1 MATNRTAK
9 YNALPQKL
17 KDVDA
22 ALRELCE
29 VITGGA
35 FDPDKIWGESAED
48 SITDYMESL
57 TTDPGLKTKIN
68 ELLGGLPGSSAINSA
83 IEAMT
88 KGLQDVVK
96 EIENTANELGDE
108 VGTRYQAFVALNS
121 PHATSPGYNYQP
133 VDGKY
138 GLFPAIAGVINEAA
152 GSSFDTEAIMGPL
165 NDIVNVAQAGA
176 AIADFVA
183 YASGCIDL
191 LGEALTVTA

>member
-1 MATNRTAK
+1 MANRTAK

-35 FDPDKIWGESAED
+35 FDPDQIWGETAAE
-48 SITDYMESL
+48 SISDYMETM

-88 KGLQDVVK
+88 QGLQDVIS
-96 EIENTANELGDE
+96 EIESTSNELGDE
-108 VGTRYQAFVALNS
+108 VGTRFQAFKALNT
-121 PHATSPGYNYQP
+121 PHSASPGYNYQP
-133 VDGKY
+133 NDGNY
-138 GLFPAIAGVINEAA
+138 GFFPAIAGVINEAA
-152 GSSFDTEAIMGPL
+152 GSNINTQDVMGPL
-165 NDIVNVAQAGA
+165 NDIVNVAAAGA
-176 AIADFVA
+176 AIVDFVA
-183 YASGCIDL
+183 YATGCIDL
-191 LGEALTVTA
+191 LGEALQVTA